1 LGEKVATKEKSD
13 PLIRDEILCKL
24 ECGKQFV
31 GSSLQEIRDHLG
43 MQHVSMSK
51 FDAAI
56 GSLSQYKRRLIVW
69 RKFWPDEPTQS
80 KSHSVQ
86 LS

>member
-1 LGEKVATKEKSD
+1 MATKEKSD

-24 ECGKQFV
+24 ECGKAFIGV
-31 GSSLQEIRDHLG
+31 NLRDIRDKLG
-43 MQHVSMSK
+43 MQHVSMSQ